1 MRQATPR
8 RAFVVIGIL
17 LTTFLAAL
25 DGTIVGTIMPTVI
38 ADVGG
43 LDLYPWV
50 ATAFMLASTVVTP
63 LYGKLSD
70 LFGHRRFIF
79 VAIAVFLAG
88 SALCGAARTMPELV
102 AARAFQGAG
111 AGGLFVMS
119 FIVFGQIFSPE
130 ERGRMQGLLSSVWG
144 LSSVVGPA
152 VGGFLVQWAS
162 WRWAF
167 YLNLPFGLLAVAMI
181 ARTLHLPAPEHP
193 VRPKIDW
200 LGAFLFAVGAI
211 GTLFALLKLGEGH
224 PSPSVWLS
232 LVLGLAATVTFVYHQ
247 LRTPEPLMP
256 VRLFAR
262 SIFRVPVLMG
272 LLAGA
277 SLFSASSF
285 LPLFVQGVLGANP
298 TVTGTVL
305 TMISFGWVAGS
316 TLSGHLLNRFG
327 FRRLAMSGAAL
338 MTLGFLLLAL
348 EPAHTTVFAIG
359 RDNIILGLGMG
370 CVVTSTLI
378 AVQTFA
384 EPRMLG
390 AATSSV
396 QLFRTIGGTLGLSM
410 LGGIQL
416 GAFARAL
423 FTQAEKF
430 SATPALQAAYEHA
443 RAHPHAVLDPASR
456 AALPP
461 ALGEA
466 MQQALGSSL
475 HAVFWLMLGLA
486 VLNLILSAFMPTNTP
501 REAHEAAAVAAR

>member
-1 MRQATPR
+1 MRQATPP

-79 VAIAVFLAG
+79 VAIALFLAG
-88 SALCGAARTMPELV
+88 SALCGASRTMPELV
-102 AARAFQGAG
+102 ASRALQGAG

-119 FIVFGQIFSPE
+119 FIVFGQIFTPE

-167 YLNLPFGLLAVAMI
+167 YLNLPFGLVAVAMI
-181 ARTLHLPAPEHP
+181 ARTLHLPTPEHP
-193 VRPKIDW
+193 VRPRIDW
-200 LGAFLFAVGAI
+200 LGAGLFAVGAI
-211 GTLFALLKLGEGH
+211 GTLFSLLNLGEGQRDA
-224 PSPSVWLS
+224 SIWLS
-232 LVLGLAATVTFVYHQ
+232 LAIGVAAVLTFVWHQ
-247 LRTPEPLMP
+247 LRTPDPLMP
-256 VRLFAR
+256 VRLFGKQV
-262 SIFRVPVLMG
+262 FRVPVVMG

-285 LPLFVQGVLGANP
+285 LPLFVQGVLGATP

-305 TMISFGWVAGS
+305 TMISFGWVAGA
-316 TLSGHLLNRFG
+316 TLSGHLLNRLG
-327 FRRLAMSGAAL
+327 FRLLAMAGAAT
-338 MTLGFLLLAL
+338 MTVGFLLLAL
-348 EPAHTTVFAIG
+348 EPAHTTVWAIG
-359 RDNIILGLGMG
+359 RDNVILGLGMG

-384 EPRMLG
+384 EPRLLG

-396 QLFRTIGGTLGLSM
+396 QLFRSIGGTLGLSV

-423 FTQAEKF
+423 DSQAATF
-430 SATPALQAAYEHA
+430 SATPALKAAYDHA
-443 RAHPHAVLDPASR
+443 RVHPHAVLDPASR

-461 ALGEA
+461 GLGEA
-466 MQQALGSSL
+466 MQQAFGMSL
-475 HAVFWLMLGLA
+475 HAVFWLMFAVALINLG
-486 VLNLILSAFMPTNTP
+486 LSAFMPRSTP
-501 REAHEAAAVAAR
+501 RQALETVTVAAD